1 MKKQIEKL
9 RTAMESAQ
17 ADEMRE
23 AKEND
28 SMVFVPRAEIIKSY
42 FEGYEQAL
50 KDMEDNDPAYG
61 VDLMEEI
68 KKALLKI
75 NKHIESVNE
84 SIDAVEGKPNSEESF
99 AYVLGQDRA
108 LQIAR
113 SILSSITNKV
123 SEAQVQTL
131 LERNAHE
138 S

>member
-1 MKKQIEKL
+1 MKKQIKQL
-9 RTAMESAQ
+9 RAAMEAAQ
-17 ADEMRE
+17 ADEL
-23 AKEND
+23 KEEKEKP
-28 SMVFVPRAEIIKSY
+28 SMVYISRSEVIKPY

-84 SIDAVEGKPNSEESF
+84 SIDAVEGKPNSEESY

>member
-1 MKKQIEKL
+1 MKKQIETL
-9 RTAMESAQ
+9 RLAMQEAQ
-17 ADEMRE
+17 ADEMKEVRE
-23 AKEND
+23 KP
-28 SMVFVPRAEIIKSY
+28 SMVYISRSEIIQPY

-61 VDLMEEI
+61 VDLLEEI

-84 SIDAVEGKPNSEESF
+84 SINAVAGKPDSEESY

-113 SILSSITNKV
+113 SILAGITNKV

-131 LERNAHE
+131 LERNDHE
-138 S
+138 Y

>member
-1 MKKQIEKL
+1 MKKQIKQL
-9 RTAMESAQ
+9 RAAMEAAQ

-23 AKEND
+23 TKKD

-42 FEGYEQAL
+42 FEGYAQAL

-75 NKHIESVNE
+75 NKHIENVNE
-84 SIDAVEGKPNSEESF
+84 SIDAVEGKPNSEESY

-113 SILSSITNKV
+113 SILSGITNKV

>member
-9 RTAMESAQ
+9 RTAMEAAQ

-23 AKEND
+23 TKKD

-42 FEGYEQAL
+42 FEGYAQAL

-75 NKHIESVNE
+75 NKHIENVNE
-84 SIDAVEGKPNSEESF
+84 SIDAVEGKPNSEESY

-113 SILSSITNKV
+113 SILSGITNKV